1 MQAQATGGDRR
12 TQRGIAAILLVVLI
26 WSGWIIVSSWGVHQ
40 TLTAWDISFL
50 RFTSAALV
58 TLPLL
63 LRKRHQL
70 CTVFNWRTLVCG
82 LGCGFPYTMLS
93 FIGLEHSPASNAGVV
108 VNGLMP
114 ILVACFSFALLKQRI
129 VRTKLLGIAL
139 IATANGLILVD
150 GGLHHFVGMLYF
162 LLAALCLAT
171 YTVFMRL
178 WSIPTDVM
186 IVSVPWTNAIVFFPI
201 WLFLAPSALHDARA
215 PEILLQ
221 VLYQGVLVSVIA
233 LYLMTY
239 AIHALGSLAAS
250 TFMGLVPVVAAGLAL
265 LVLHEPVSLLTA
277 IAVITCSAGITLY
290 NLWGQRSS
298 PASAAPDRTKASR
311 IASGA
316 GTVSR

>member
-1 MQAQATGGDRR
+1 MQMQATGGDRR
-12 TQRGIAAILLVVLI
+12 TQWGVAAILLVVLI

-70 CTVFNWRTLVCG
+70 RAIFNWRTLVCG

-129 VRTKLLGIAL
+129 ARTKLLGITL
-139 IATANGLILVD
+139 IAIANGLILVD
-150 GGLHHFVGMLYF
+150 GGLHHLFGMLYF
-162 LLAALCLAT
+162 LLAALCLAS
-171 YTVFMRL
+171 YAVVMKL
-178 WSIPTDVM
+178 WNIPTDVM

-201 WLFLAPSALHDARA
+201 WFFLAPSALHEAGTS
-215 PEILLQ
+215 EILLQ

-233 LYLMTY
+233 LYLMTH
-239 AIHALGSLAAS
+239 AIHALGSVTAS
-250 TFMGLVPVVAAGLAL
+250 TFMGLVPVVAAGFAF
-265 LVLHEPVSLLTA
+265 VILHEPVSALTA
-277 IAVITCSAGITLY
+277 IAVITCSVGIAFY
-290 NLWGQRSS
+290 NLWGARSS
-298 PASAAPDRTKASR
+298 AATTVPERTGASR
-311 IASGA
+311 IVSEAS
-316 GTVSR
+316 TVSR

>member
-1 MQAQATGGDRR
+1 MQMRATGGDRR
-12 TQRGIAAILLVVLI
+12 TQRGVAAIVLVVLI

-70 CTVFNWRTLVCG
+70 RTIFNWRTLVCG

-129 VRTKLLGIAL
+129 ARAKLLGITL
-139 IATANGLILVD
+139 IAVANGLILVD
-150 GGLHHFVGMLYF
+150 GGFHHFVGMLYF
-162 LLAALCLAT
+162 LLAALCLAS
-171 YTVFMRL
+171 YAVFMRL
-178 WSIPTDVM
+178 WNIPTDVM
-186 IVSVPWTNAIVFFPI
+186 IVSVPWTNAILFLPI
-201 WLFLAPSALHDARA
+201 WLFLAPSTLHHAGA
-215 PEILLQ
+215 PEIVLQ
-221 VLYQGVLVSVIA
+221 VLFQGVLVSVVA

-239 AIHALGSLAAS
+239 AIHALGSVTAS
-250 TFMGLVPVVAAGLAL
+250 TFMGLVPVVAAGLAFFI
-265 LVLHEPVSLLTA
+265 LHEPVSALTA
-277 IAVITCSAGITLY
+277 IAVITCSAGIAFY
-290 NLWGQRSS
+290 NLWGTRSS
-298 PASAAPDRTKASR
+298 AATAVPEKTDARR
-311 IASGA
+311 IGSQAN
-316 GTVSR
+316 TVTH